1 MTPTDWFELVI
12 VVVLIGV
19 VGVMAASEVAI
30 TRTNRVRAVRL
41 QEEARRGSSA
51 LVRIVEEP
59 APFLNVV
66 LLITLLAT
74 IGGTTIATSLAV
86 RHFHGAG
93 EIISTAAMTLVLFVF
108 AEV

>member
-1 MTPTDWFELVI
+1 MTPTDWFELM
-12 VVVLIGV
+12 VVLVLIAV

-41 QEEARRGSSA
+41 AEEKRRGSAA

-74 IGGTTIATSLAV
+74 IGGTTIATS
-86 RHFHGAG
+86 
-93 EIISTAAMTLVLFVF
+93 I
-108 AEV
+108 